1 MTETNTSFISEEGET
16 LEGAA
21 LRELEE
27 ETGLVLT
34 PAEKK
39 TSSIL
44 GLWES
49 VYPPV
54 LPMGL
59 PKRHHIVVY
68 LHVVLTRTSQDLQNN
83 FKVRVLYLHIMY
95 FFSFVNVDDYII
107 FRGSFVRK
115 DTVMFHYA
123 NNYN

>member
-1 MTETNTSFISEEGET
+1 MSCSEERKKCKIMTYANFISEDGET
-16 LEGAA
+16 LEDAA

-34 PAEKK
+34 PTERK
-39 TSSIL
+39 TSNIL

-68 LHVVLTRTSQDLQNN
+68 LHIALDRTSQDLQNN
-83 FKVRVLYLHIMY
+83 FKVRFVVSIYRIY
-95 FFSFVNVDDYII
+95 FCELW
-107 FRGSFVRK
+107 
-115 DTVMFHYA
+115 
-123 NNYN
+123 

>member
-1 MTETNTSFISEEGET
+1 MFWRKKKKKGEVMTNANFISEEGET
-16 LEGAA
+16 LEDAA

-34 PAEKK
+34 PTEKK
-39 TSSIL
+39 TSNIL

-68 LHVVLTRTSQDLQNN
+68 LHIVLDRTSQDLQNN
-83 FKVRVLYLHIMY
+83 FKVRFVVLFQSMNS
-95 FFSFVNVDDYII
+95 FSEY
-107 FRGSFVRK
+107 R
-115 DTVMFHYA
+115 
-123 NNYN
+123 